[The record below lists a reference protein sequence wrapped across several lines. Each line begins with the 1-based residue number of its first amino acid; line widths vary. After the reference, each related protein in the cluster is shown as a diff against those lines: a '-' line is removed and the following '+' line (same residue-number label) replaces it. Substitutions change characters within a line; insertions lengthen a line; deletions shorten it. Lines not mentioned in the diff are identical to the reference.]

1 MSNDIN
7 SMHLTKLSLA
17 LIRIAITLAITYIL
31 FSYGITQS
39 LVTLGH
45 IGDMSG
51 WKLFTA
57 AMAVVVY
64 WGVGQVYRECKSY
77 YERENNK

>member
-1 MSNDIN
+1 
-7 SMHLTKLSLA
+7 MHLTKLTLT
-17 LIRIAITLAITYIL
+17 LLRIAITLVITYIL

-57 AMAVVVY
+57 AMMVVVY
-64 WGVGQVYRECKSY
+64 YGVGQVYRECQLMYQDCKKS
-77 YERENNK
+77 ERKEQT

>member
-1 MSNDIN
+1 
-7 SMHLTKLSLA
+7 MHLTKLSLA
-17 LIRIAITLAITYIL
+17 LLRIAITLATSYIL

-57 AMAVVVY
+57 AMMAVVY
-64 WGVGQVYRECKSY
+64 WGVGQVYK
-77 YERENNK
+77 ERRPAWKPKT